1 MISGGHE
8 TVLIIWQLDT
18 GHKQE
23 LPHLSAA
30 IESLVVSPTGTS
42 YGIRLADNSAMI
54 LSTTELLPTFSV
66 AGIQLPSENKST
78 DIELP
83 FIPTINAPTESSL
96 TKQATGLPVVA
107 SSNASQ
113 ILLAVPADT
122 SSVNSSRH
130 ACFLQI
136 IDVNSAQQ
144 ISRQA
149 LARNKVTALNMGP
162 EQNIIEEPNVT
173 HMQLSHD
180 GLWLATVE
188 EWMPPERDLDH
199 LAFDHQR
206 TKEEQS
212 SRLEVYLKF
221 WAWDDNSSSWELVSR
236 INNPQQT
243 SLSSTGSVLDLA
255 TDPVQVGFATV
266 GEDGVIKLWKPQTRK
281 RHGLDVRNKE
291 GKSLIS
297 WDCRWTTHTPSTGSS
312 SSKISQTTKLALSP
326 DGSVLVAGVSG
337 TSIVHFIDAS
347 SGTLHSSL
355 NAIFNGP
362 LYGLCIIDRY
372 LITLSKEL
380 RVWDM
385 VTEELH
391 YGFAINTNVS
401 DHKKRLAHTH
411 LAVDQ
416 KHNVFAIAF
425 PELGATSEV
434 RTGSLRS
441 RIAVFDVEVPEP
453 VCNIL
458 QPNLTTSLLPISGKG
473 GFYCIDTAA
482 EVKTL
487 SAGPKIPDVLVE
499 QPGKQR
505 VLPTLG
511 LGNIYG
517 DGKADEERREV
528 FKLTSGN
535 IQAEDV
541 EEIEMRVV
549 SPEKLAEVFEAGSA
563 FALPPVSDLFERVAV
578 LFAGRNNS

>member
-18 GHKQE
+18 GHKQK

-30 IESLVVSPTGTS
+30 IESLVVSPSGTS

-66 AGIQLPSENKST
+66 AGIQLPNESRST

-96 TKQATGLPVVA
+96 VKQSTGFPVVA
-107 SSNASQ
+107 SSKANQ

-122 SSVNSSRH
+122 SSVISSRH
-130 ACFLQI
+130 ACFLQTV
-136 IDVNSAQQ
+136 DVNSAQQ

-180 GLWLATVE
+180 GLWLATAE

-206 TKEEQS
+206 IKEEQS

-221 WAWDDNSSSWELVSR
+221 WAWDEGSSSWELVSR
-236 INNPQQT
+236 INSPQQT
-243 SLSSTGSVLDLA
+243 SSGSTGSVLDLA

-266 GEDGVIKLWKPQTRK
+266 GEEGIIKLWRPQTRK

-291 GKSLIS
+291 GKSLTS
-297 WDCRWTTHTPSTGSS
+297 WECRWTSHTPSNGSL
-312 SSKISQTTKLALSP
+312 SSKTSQTTKLALSP

-337 TSIVHFIDAS
+337 TCIVHFIDAS
-347 SGTLHSSL
+347 SGILHSSL
-355 NAIFNGP
+355 NAMFNGP
-362 LYGLCIIDRY
+362 LYGLCMLDRY
-372 LITLSKEL
+372 LITLSKEV

-391 YGFAINTNVS
+391 YGFAIDAGAS
-401 DHKKRLAHTH
+401 DPKKRLAHTH

-416 KHNVFAIAF
+416 KHNLFAIAF
-425 PELGATSEV
+425 SELPATSEV
-434 RTGSLRS
+434 RCGSLRS
-441 RIAVFDVEVPEP
+441 RIAVFDVENPEP
-453 VCNIL
+453 VYNEL
-458 QPNLTTSLLPISGKG
+458 QPNLISSLLPISGKK

-482 EVKTL
+482 EVRTL
-487 SAGPKIPDVLVE
+487 SAGRKIPDVLVE

-505 VLPTLG
+505 ELPALG

-517 DGKADEERREV
+517 EGKAEQEKREV
-528 FKLTSGN
+528 LKLTLGN
-535 IQAEDV
+535 IQAEDEGEDDV
-541 EEIEMRVV
+541 KVV
-549 SPEKLAEVFEAGSA
+549 SSEKLAEIFEAGSG
-563 FALPPVSDLFERVAV
+563 FALPPVSELFERVAV
-578 LFAGRNNS
+578 LFAGRNSP